1 MCGISVLYN
10 KSFLNPVLYNEFL
23 NGLKIINHRGPD
35 DAGIVLINTRTGD
48 YKISYSE
55 IENNHSHLNDET
67 RLFDLALGHKRL
79 SILDL
84 SAAGHQPMKGSD
96 GSWIVFNGEI
106 YNFIELKS
114 ELKALGASFKTGSD
128 TEVILEAY
136 RIWGKDCLKKFNGMW
151 SICLWDA
158 IHKQLFIS
166 NDRFGVK
173 PLYYSENAN
182 GFVLVSETKQL
193 QAFRSEELKLNTE
206 HIKDFKDF
214 GYVDHDENTIYK
226 GVFRFKRAHYFL
238 QDLNEYSK
246 SVLQEKQICYYQIS
260 QSKIAI
266 DHDSTLMQ
274 FRELLNDAV
283 KIRMR
288 ADVDFGFA
296 LSGGLD
302 SSAIL
307 YSARNILK
315 SENKKNELLGFSAVF
330 PGYKEADESEYVKI
344 VADDLPCKTIYAEVM
359 NDFNISEFEKHVYHQ
374 EEPLIDTSFLAQW
387 GVYEKASKS
396 GIKILFNGQGAD
408 EVFGGYHHHFYKYCR
423 QLLVKGKLPEYF
435 SLIAQYSAI
444 KQIAKN
450 KVHKIVFN
458 ELKLSALMK
467 AGIKKFD
474 HHLLKHWNKI
484 NSLDEMMLKD
494 FDTYQ
499 LPMYLRVD
507 DRNSMAFSM
516 ESRHPFMDYR
526 MVEFG
531 YSLPNNFLI
540 KNGWQKNILREAMV
554 EMPQQIRYRKDK
566 KGFTT
571 PEDVWL
577 QRYGKEF
584 EEYLEYNKTV
594 LGTKTPSGSKYR
606 NYTLGAWFKVN
617 GIVKR

>member
-1 MCGISVLYN
+1 MCGISILFNKNYITRELYTN
-10 KSFLNPVLYNEFL
+10 FIESLQK
-23 NGLKIINHRGPD
+23 INHRGPD
-35 DAGIVLINTRTGD
+35 DEGIVLINTNTGE
-48 YKISYSE
+48 YKITYSQ
-55 IENNHSHLNDET
+55 IEGINNPFNQEVEK
-67 RLFDLALGHKRL
+67 FDLALGHKRL
-79 SILDL
+79 SIIDL
-84 SAAGHQPMKGSD
+84 SPAGHQPMEGKE

-106 YNFIELKS
+106 YNYIELRA
-114 ELKALGASFKTGSD
+114 ELKLLGCNFKTASD

-136 RIWGKDCLKKFNGMW
+136 RIWGKDCLNKFNGMW

-158 IHKQLFIS
+158 IHKKLFIS

-173 PLYYSENAN
+173 PLYYKENAD

-193 QAFRSEELKLNTE
+193 QAFRSIELKLNEE
-206 HIKDFKDF
+206 HIKDFADF
-214 GYVDHDENTIYK
+214 GYVDHNENTIYQD
-226 GVFRFKRAHYFL
+226 VFRFKGSHYFL
-238 QDLNEYSK
+238 WNVNEYAK
-246 SVLQEKQICYYQIS
+246 NFLHKHQVRYYQIS
-260 QSKIAI
+260 QSKIRIEHDAAI
-266 DHDSTLMQ
+266 MQ

-344 VADDLPCKTIYAEVM
+344 VANDLPCKTIYAEVM
-359 NDFNISEFEKHVYHQ
+359 NDFNIPEFEKHVYHQ

-435 SLIAQYSAI
+435 SLIAQYSTI
-444 KQIAKN
+444 KQIEKN

-474 HHLLKHWNKI
+474 HHLQKHWNRI
-484 NSLDEMMLKD
+484 DSLDEIMLKD

-526 MVEFG
+526 LVEFG

-540 KNGWQKNILREAMV
+540 KDGWQKNILREAMV

-571 PEDVWL
+571 PEEVWL
-577 QRYGKEF
+577 GRYGKDF

-594 LGTKTPSGSKYR
+594 LGTRTPSYSKYR